1 MNWFI
6 HLFIFNLFILT
17 STAGGDS
24 TCICNSGGGFGLFC
38 GFDLAVIAVVKF
50 LLISC
55 NAVDS
60 HCCLDK
66 ECTGCPDSKWQ
77 KPMFS
82 TQSNTTA
89 STPTTYQPKSTS
101 SIQTSAA
108 PSGSSSG
115 SSSVSPS
122 DVGSEFHVKQLT
134 IKIATI
140 LGAVIGGI
148 CAIFATIIGVKCK
161 RKKQNKLNSQNKVNS
176 QNKQI
181 SQNDQNQQDVDREL
195 TNRTARFIAAVNTFP
210 LHNQIFNWRLHAT
223 ELPLRIN

>member
-38 GFDLAVIAVVKF
+38 GFDLAGSDCSGEILAHI
-50 LLISC
+50 LQCGDLGPCTYGCCSQ
-55 NAVDS
+55 DS

-161 RKKQNKLNSQNKVNS
+161 RKKQNKLNSQNKIPNLY
-176 QNKQI
+176 QI
-181 SQNDQNQQDVDREL
+181 CD
-195 TNRTARFIAAVNTFP
+195 T
-210 LHNQIFNWRLHAT
+210 IF
-223 ELPLRIN
+223 

>member
-38 GFDLAVIAVVKF
+38 GFDLAGSDCSGEILAHI
-50 LLISC
+50 LQC
-55 NAVDS
+55 G
-60 HCCLDK
+60 DK

-122 DVGSEFHVKQLT
+122 D
-134 IKIATI
+134 IATI

-181 SQNDQNQQDVDREL
+181 SQNDQNQQDV
-195 TNRTARFIAAVNTFP
+195 V
-210 LHNQIFNWRLHAT
+210 
-223 ELPLRIN
+223 

>member
-24 TCICNSGGGFGLFC
+24 TCICNSGGDFGLFC
-38 GFDLAVIAVVKF
+38 GFDFAGGDCSGEILAHF
-50 LLISC
+50 LQCGGKNTKAQDLGPCTYGCCSQ
-55 NAVDS
+55 DS

-89 STPTTYQPKSTS
+89 STPTAYQPKSTF
-101 SIQTSAA
+101 SIQTSAT

-115 SSSVSPS
+115 SSSVS
-122 DVGSEFHVKQLT
+122 HQ
-134 IKIATI
+134 I
-140 LGAVIGGI
+140 LPQ
-148 CAIFATIIGVKCK
+148 F
-161 RKKQNKLNSQNKVNS
+161 
-176 QNKQI
+176 
-181 SQNDQNQQDVDREL
+181 
-195 TNRTARFIAAVNTFP
+195 
-210 LHNQIFNWRLHAT
+210 
-223 ELPLRIN
+223 

>member
-38 GFDLAVIAVVKF
+38 GFDLAGSDCSGEILAHI
-50 LLISC
+50 LQC
-55 NAVDS
+55 
-60 HCCLDK
+60 
-66 ECTGCPDSKWQ
+66 G
-77 KPMFS
+77 
-82 TQSNTTA
+82 
-89 STPTTYQPKSTS
+89 
-101 SIQTSAA
+101 
-108 PSGSSSG
+108 GSSSG

>member
-38 GFDLAVIAVVKF
+38 GFDLAGSDCSGEILAHI
-50 LLISC
+50 LQC
-55 NAVDS
+55 G
-60 HCCLDK
+60 DK

-181 SQNDQNQQDVDREL
+181 SQNDQNQQD
-195 TNRTARFIAAVNTFP
+195 NHF
-210 LHNQIFNWRLHAT
+210 QKSFNNGIK
-223 ELPLRIN
+223 EK

>member
-38 GFDLAVIAVVKF
+38 GFDLASSDCSGEILAHILQCGGKNTKAQD
-50 LLISC
+50 LGPCTYGCCSQ
-55 NAVDS
+55 DS

-122 DVGSEFHVKQLT
+122 D
-134 IKIATI
+134 IATI

-148 CAIFATIIGVKCK
+148 CAIFAAIIGVKCK
-161 RKKQNKLNSQNKVNS
+161 RQKQNKLNSQNKVNS

-181 SQNDQNQQDVDREL
+181 SQNDQISQNYQNGQNQQDAYIYIVKYK
-195 TNRTARFIAAVNTFP
+195 NFGISN
-210 LHNQIFNWRLHAT
+210 I
-223 ELPLRIN
+223 